1 MDVDFQHAPKDPQ
14 PKVKPDPSTKKVK

>member
-14 PKVKPDPSTKKVK
+14 PKSKTDPSTRKVK